1 MPNIHHNYYIYIT
14 TNPQK
19 KVLYTGVTNNLANR
33 LIQHWN
39 NRGHKTTFAG
49 KYYCYNLVYYEH
61 FGDIRQAIERE
72 TEIKGWR
79 RQKKMDLIA
88 TMNPAWEF
96 LNACILDSWPPH
108 GTAE

>member
-1 MPNIHHNYYIYIT
+1 MSNIHHNYYIYIT
-14 TNPQK
+14 TNSQK

-39 NRGHKTTFAG
+39 NRGHKTTLAG

-88 TMNPAWEF
+88 TTNAGWDF
-96 LNACILDSWPPH
+96 LNASICDSWPPY
-108 GTAE
+108 GARG